1 MDREDINELRERIET
16 ISEIQFAKVDTN
28 KDGFMDK
35 AEVRVAIGECFDP
48 LPPHLIEGLDKDA
61 RTALFFE
68 KADTNADDKV
78 SFVELKAYMDK
89 MCDDMEA
96 ECEAK
101 EAKEAK
107 EEPKAEEKPAEE
119 VEAKSEAKSA
129 AKSEAKSE
137 AEPAAEV
144 EEEVKAAPTKVDD
157 EELADR
163 ANRKA
168 VDEFYPDGY

>member
-1 MDREDINELRERIET
+1 MSEREEIAELRERIDR
-16 ISEIQFAKVDTN
+16 ISAIQFEKVDTN

-35 AEVRVAIGECFDP
+35 AEVRAAIGECFDP
-48 LPPHLIEGLDKDA
+48 LPPDLIKGLDKDA

-78 SFVELKAYMDK
+78 SFKELHTYMVK

-96 ECEAK
+96 ECDAK

-129 AKSEAKSE
+129 AKSEA
-137 AEPAAEV
+137 EPAAAEV
-144 EEEVKAAPTKVDD
+144 EEEEKAAPAKVDD